1 MKAILKR
8 VGSLERELVPQADL
22 PSLHLA
28 ALREHQR
35 LKRLEAKANGQFFED
50 SLREDMPAAPNRWL
64 AIEEQ
69 LRIYQAGRSGR
80 RSVRPGVRR

>member
-28 ALREHQR
+28 ALREDQR
-35 LKRLEAKANGQFFED
+35 RRQLEAKANGQFYEES
-50 SLREDMPAAPNRWL
+50 SLDDKAAASNRWL
-64 AIEEQ
+64 AIEER